1 MAARWTRVFLV
12 LLSVGLLCLWGVA
25 EQPKPGGTL
34 VLARAHDATGLDPH
48 TVPAHSSHRVFELIY
63 NTLVGLDEQ
72 LLPIPELAESWEV
85 SPDGTQYTFHLR
97 KGVKFH
103 NGVEFTAE
111 DVKFTFERI
120 LDEKTGAISRSFF
133 TDIEKIETPDPYTVV
148 FTLSGP
154 NAAFLVY
161 LSDPNA
167 SIISREVASSA
178 DLAKTENA
186 IGTGPFRLVEWKPDE
201 IMVLEKNPD
210 YFEPGKPYLDRI
222 EIKIIPEEFSIVAS
236 IRAGEVD
243 MALLESPAAAIAL
256 RGIPSVNL
264 MAVPSLRYHLV
275 FVNTSRGPL
284 RDQRV
289 RQALSCALDRQGLI
303 NTASLGEGVVTGPIP
318 PSLSYWTVPVDELPY
333 YKRDLELARKLLAEA
348 GYGDGFSV
356 SLLVPLG
363 EPATAVAEGQYIKS
377 QLEEI
382 GIDVKLDVVEFGIYV
397 DRWLKADLD
406 LAIGLNAGRPD
417 PDFYLYR
424 YFHSTGSLQFVI
436 GHWNDPRLDELLDQ
450 GRTQVDMAKRR
461 EIYAEAQRILVEGSP
476 FIWTYVGFEYFAA
489 QDYVKGFV
497 PLATGAVD
505 FLKDTWL
512 DR

>member
-1 MAARWTRVFLV
+1 MVVQQLKLV
-12 LLSVGLLCLWGVA
+12 LVAISVFCLVGLA
-25 EQPKPGGTL
+25 ETPKIGGTL
-34 VLARAHDATGLDPH
+34 VLARAHDVTGLDPH
-48 TVPAHSSHRVFELIY
+48 TVPAHVSHRVYELIY
-63 NTLVGLDEQ
+63 NTLVGLDAQ
-72 LLPIPELAESWEV
+72 LLPIPELAESWEI
-85 SPDGTQYTFHLR
+85 SSDGRQYTFHLR

-103 NGVEFTAE
+103 NGIEFTAE

-133 TDIEKIETPDPYTVV
+133 TDIDKIETPDPYTVV
-148 FTLSGP
+148 FTLKRP

-167 SIISREVASSA
+167 SIVSHEVAFSA
-178 DLAKTENA
+178 DLNKMENA

-210 YFEPGKPYLDRI
+210 YFELGKPYLDRI
-222 EIKIIPEEFSIVAS
+222 EIKIIPEEFSIVAAM
-236 IRAGEVD
+236 RAGEVD
-243 MALLESPAAAIAL
+243 MALLESPIAAIAL
-256 RGIPSVNL
+256 RGVPNVNL
-264 MAVPSLRYHLV
+264 MAIPSLRYHLI

-289 RQALSCALDRQGLI
+289 RQAISCALDRQGLI
-303 NTASLGEGVVTGPIP
+303 NTAALGEGVVTGPIP
-318 PSLSYWTVPVDELPY
+318 PSLSYWAVPVNELPY

-348 GYGDGFSV
+348 GYEKGFSV
-356 SLLVPLG
+356 NLLVPLG
-363 EPATAVAEGQYIKS
+363 EPVTGVAEAQYIKS
-377 QLEEI
+377 QLEEV
-382 GIDVKLDVVEFGIYV
+382 GIYVKLDVVEFGIYI

-406 LAIGLNAGRPD
+406 LAIGLNAGKPD

-450 GRTQVDMAKRR
+450 GRAQVDMTKRR

-489 QDYVKGFV
+489 QNYVKGFI
-497 PLATGAVD
+497 PLATGAID
-505 FLKDTWL
+505 FLKETWL
-512 DR
+512 ER